1 MTGRLRIGGR
11 RALQHGLTLLELLL
25 TVVIFSLVI
34 SVFSQAVFQI
44 SLFER
49 ASARSMGGWQKQWGT
64 GYGLDDYFRAMVM
77 APEGKDPLVQGNAS
91 RLSAWWV
98 EQAGALA
105 GRPVPVTLE
114 LRPLSES
121 TLQARL
127 ATEPWGLFELKDRV
141 APVMLAR
148 WDAAV
153 QFEFVNAAGES
164 QVTWPVLNTGAASVA
179 DEALPAVVRVVNS
192 QRQIMHQWVYAGAT
206 QPGLARATSA
216 APFGMGATP

>member
-1 MTGRLRIGGR
+1 MRTR
-11 RALQHGLTLLELLL
+11 QHGLTLLELLL

-49 ASARSMGGWQKQWGT
+49 ASARSMGGWQQQWGT
-64 GYGLDDYFRAMVM
+64 GYGLDDYFRGMVI
-77 APEGKDPLVQGNAS
+77 APEGKDPLVQGSAS
-91 RLSAWWV
+91 QFSAWWV
-98 EQAGALA
+98 EQAGAMA

-114 LRPLSES
+114 LRPLSAS
-121 TLQARL
+121 TLQARV
-127 ATEPWGLFELKDRV
+127 AAEPWGLFELKDGA

-153 QFEFVNAAGES
+153 QFEFANGAGES
-164 QVTWPVLNTGAASVA
+164 QATWPALNTGAVNVT
-179 DEALPAVVRVVNS
+179 DEALPAVVRVVNA

-206 QPGLARATSA
+206 QPGLTRATSA

>member
-1 MTGRLRIGGR
+1 MRDK
-11 RALQHGLTLLELLL
+11 QHGLTLLELLL

-49 ASARSMGGWQKQWGT
+49 ASARSMGGWQQQWGT
-64 GYGLDDYFRAMVM
+64 GYGLDDYFRGMVI

-91 RLSAWWV
+91 QFSGWWI
-98 EQAGALA
+98 EQAGAMA

-114 LRPLSES
+114 LRPLSAS
-121 TLQARL
+121 TLQARV
-127 ATEPWGLFELKDRV
+127 AAEPWGLFELKEGA
-141 APVMLAR
+141 APAMLAR

-153 QFEFVNAAGES
+153 QFEFANGAGEV
-164 QVTWPVLNTGAASVA
+164 QATWPILNTGAATVA

-192 QRQIMHQWVYAGAT
+192 QRQIMHQWVYAGTT
-206 QPGLARATSA
+206 QPGLTRATSA